1 MWRKRTYHKE
11 KHRSFGRL
19 EIRLEVNADTIITWS
34 CIEIR
39 MQEEFVYNKDSIIVP
54 LKCGT
59 VQYLGSKLINQNSI
73 QEEIRSRLKD
83 RECLLSFGEE
93 FFVFQFAI

>member
-1 MWRKRTYHKE
+1 MWQKGTYYKE

-19 EIRLEVNADTIITWS
+19 EIRLEVNADSLSTWS
-34 CIEIR
+34 CTEIR
-39 MQEEFVYNKDSIIVP
+39 RQEEVVYNKDLITVP

-59 VQYLGSKLINQNSI
+59 VQYLGSKLINKNSI

-83 RECLLSFGEE
+83 RKCLHSFGEE